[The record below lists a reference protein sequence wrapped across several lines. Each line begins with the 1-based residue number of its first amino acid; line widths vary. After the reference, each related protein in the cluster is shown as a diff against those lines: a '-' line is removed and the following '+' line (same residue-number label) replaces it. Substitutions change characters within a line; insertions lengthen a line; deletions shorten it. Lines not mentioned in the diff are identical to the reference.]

1 MIRVMLITRGRTTR
15 ILPGAMGHSGIIKI
29 KITTT
34 PKMIILLAVTQ
45 VDGLDAGTGTG
56 VDAC

>member
-1 MIRVMLITRGRTTR
+1 MLITRGRTTR
-15 ILPGAMGHSGIIKI
+15 IPPGSMGHSEIIKI